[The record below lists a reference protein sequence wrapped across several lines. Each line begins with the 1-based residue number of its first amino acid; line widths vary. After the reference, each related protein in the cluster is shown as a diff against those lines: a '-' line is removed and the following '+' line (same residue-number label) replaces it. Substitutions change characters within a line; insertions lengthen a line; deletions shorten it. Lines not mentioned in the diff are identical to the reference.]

1 MDWRKSNWW
10 RLRLIEVVFL
20 LVAVVFVSAQESFQ
34 QQSSSQ
40 NHGEK
45 VEPNYLIRVSKLP
58 SHHGGVVYKHDWPDM
73 RFGWK
78 IVVGTFIGFLGAA
91 FGSVGGVG
99 GGGFFVP
106 MLTLIIGF
114 DQKSSTAISKCMITG
129 GAAATVLYNLRLRHP
144 TLELPLIDYDLA
156 VLFQPMLVLG
166 ISIGVFLNVVLSEW
180 MITILLIIV
189 LLGTSSKSFF
199 KGVETWKK
207 ETASKKN
214 SLEASIRLQSKDIAS
229 EDIEGRNIHGGT
241 DNGIPEIKETKRKVV
256 SVLCN
261 VYWKQL
267 GVIFAVWIIIL
278 GLQIGKNYVAK
289 CSAAYWIL
297 DFLQIP
303 VTVGVTSYEAV
314 KVYKGQRV
322 IASRGEAGAKW
333 RVHNLV
339 SYCFFGIIAGLIGGL
354 LGLGGGFIMGP
365 LFLEM
370 GIPPQVA
377 SATSTFIM
385 LFSSSMSVVE
395 YYLLKRFPIP
405 YALYFAAVAIG
416 SAIIGQH
423 VVGKVIKAIGRASL
437 IIFILAFTIFVSA
450 LTLGGVGIANLVK
463 KIEHKEDLGFQR
475 MCTHKS

>member
-1 MDWRKSNWW
+1 
-10 RLRLIEVVFL
+10 
-20 LVAVVFVSAQESFQ
+20 
-34 QQSSSQ
+34 
-40 NHGEK
+40 
-45 VEPNYLIRVSKLP
+45 
-58 SHHGGVVYKHDWPDM
+58 
-73 RFGWK
+73 
-78 IVVGTFIGFLGAA
+78 
-91 FGSVGGVG
+91 
-99 GGGFFVP
+99 

-189 LLGTSSKSFF
+189 LLGTSTKSFF

-207 ETASKKN
+207 ETASKKVAFKLFN

-278 GLQIGKNYVAK
+278 GLQIGK
-289 CSAAYWIL
+289 
-297 DFLQIP
+297 IP

-405 YALYFAAVAIG
+405 Y
-416 SAIIGQH
+416 GQH

-463 KIEHKEDLGFQR
+463 KIEHKEYLGFQR

>member
-20 LVAVVFVSAQESFQ
+20 LVAVVFVSAQESSQ

-40 NHGEK
+40 NHAEK
-45 VEPNYLIRVSKLP
+45 VEPNYLIRVSKLL
-58 SHHGGVVYKHDWPDM
+58 SHLDGAVYKHDWPDM

-144 TLELPLIDYDLA
+144 TLELPLMDYDLA
-156 VLFQPMLVLG
+156 LLFQPMLVLG
-166 ISIGVFLNVVLSEW
+166 ISIGVSLNVVLSEW
-180 MITILLIIV
+180 MIAILLIIV
-189 LLGTSSKSFF
+189 LLGTSTKSFF

-207 ETASKKN
+207 ETATKKEFTGGFQT
-214 SLEASIRLQSKDIAS
+214 LAIES
-229 EDIEGRNIHGGT
+229 EDIEGRNNHGGT
-241 DNGIPEIKETKRKVV
+241 DNGIPEVKETKRKVV
-256 SVLCN
+256 SVLRN
-261 VYWKQL
+261 VYWRQL

-289 CSAAYWIL
+289 CSVAYWIL

-322 IASRGEAGAKW
+322 ISSRGEAGAKW

-339 SYCFFGIIAGLIGGL
+339 SFCFFGIIAGLIGGL

-370 GIPPQVA
+370 GVPPQVA

-395 YYLLKRFPIP
+395 YDLLKRFPIP
-405 YALYFAAVAIG
+405 YALYFTAVAIG

-423 VVGKVIKAIGRASL
+423 VVGKMIKAIGRASL

-463 KIEHKEDLGFQR
+463 KIEHKEYLGFQS